1 MKQCTGL
8 WIVAPINRAVDDK
21 AAKTLLGDSFKR
33 QLKYDGGFASVTF
46 ICSKTDDISITEAID
61 TLELE
66 DEVDALYE
74 QQHQF
79 EQDIESIQEKLRDL
93 KEAKEVYRIAQAEAS
108 HDIDVLNQLRDD
120 LEDGQIV
127 FAPDPRGIKRKKS
140 ASKQKQ
146 AQKKRRIHD
155 HDEDEDEDFI
165 VSDAEDSPVDSD
177 GEEEDVQSP
186 LLPLSDDDIKVR
198 LKELREAKTL
208 ARRRAIELT
217 EIMRQQQPQLNALN
231 AQVVETKAEIS
242 HICISGRNNYSKR
255 AIQQD
260 FAAGIKELDQEN
272 AAEEDE
278 AHFNPDEEMR
288 DYENVAR
295 SLPVFCVSS
304 RAYQKICGRL
314 QKDDNVPGFKT
325 AEETEMPQ
333 LQAHCKR
340 LTEAGRIQTARTF
353 LLSLCQ
359 LLTTF
364 SLWANNDGIG
374 LKMTD
379 DDLQTQLRYL
389 EKRLEELERGL
400 KESVRTCLNV
410 MKKEMNEQIFDRY
423 PDLIKEAI
431 NAAPG
436 TADKWGAHKA
446 DGGLHWGTYKAIVRH
461 DGTYHSATVGLRD
474 FNADLISP
482 IVKKLAS
489 GWEHA
494 FQDRLPNAFATF
506 TKSSGTLLHS
516 FHAAVE
522 ELARKNGVGLASL
535 AALNTQIHTY
545 EHLFNEL
552 NQVLITK
559 MTELQRDANRD
570 FTPTIANIMHTVY
583 ELCASEHGQGSFMR
597 MKQHMADNVEQNRHV
612 MFHQATLTIQHH
624 LDELCKVLEDV
635 MEEKADEIYVK
646 MKADYMRVLGGVQIS
661 AEALMPKEERALKA
675 NIMNI
680 LRSVDAQFEPIVKGE
695 TIAED
700 AINSAVAEAE
710 QRSVDGYDDS
720 AFESAREEI
729 NDFVMDGNDDA
740 MTTEPTPLESAH
752 AGLDVEDSSK
762 KEDHGLP
769 TPSDEDER
777 L

>member
-8 WIVAPINRAVDDK
+8 WIVAPINRAVDNK

-33 QLKYDGGFASVTF
+33 QLKYDGGFSSVTF

-74 QQHQF
+74 QQRQF
-79 EQDIESIQEKLRDL
+79 EQDIEAIQEELGDL
-93 KEAKEVYRIAQAEAS
+93 KEAKEVCSVAQAEAS
-108 HDIDVLNQLRDD
+108 HDIDILNQLRDD
-120 LEDGQIV
+120 LEDGKTV
-127 FAPDPRGIKRKKS
+127 FVPNPRGNKRKKS
-140 ASKQKQ
+140 DSKQKQ
-146 AQKKRRIHD
+146 AQNKRRMHD
-155 HDEDEDEDFI
+155 YNSDENFV
-165 VSDAEDSPVDSD
+165 VSDAEDSPVDGDS
-177 GEEEDVQSP
+177 EEEDVQP
-186 LLPLSDDDIKVR
+186 PRLPLSDDDIKVR

-217 EIMRQQQPQLNALN
+217 EIMRQQQPQLRALK
-231 AQVVETKAEIS
+231 AQIVGIKAEIS
-242 HICISGRNNYSKR
+242 HICISGRNSYSKR
-255 AIQQD
+255 AVQQD

-314 QKDDNVPGFKT
+314 QKDDDVPGFNT

-389 EKRLEELERGL
+389 EKRLEELEKGL
-400 KESVRTCLNV
+400 KESVRACLNV

-431 NAAPG
+431 NAAPEI
-436 TADKWGAHKA
+436 ADKWGAHKA

-461 DGTYHSATVGLRD
+461 DGTYHSATAGLRD

-489 GWEHA
+489 GWELA
-494 FQDRLPNAFATF
+494 FQDRLPNAFAAF

-522 ELARKNGVGLASL
+522 EFAQKNGVGLASL
-535 AALNTQIHTY
+535 AALKTQIRTY
-545 EHLFNEL
+545 EHLFDDL

-559 MTELQRDANRD
+559 MTELQREANRD

-583 ELCASEHGQGSFMR
+583 DICASEHGQGSFMR

-612 MFHQATLTIQHH
+612 MFYQATLTVQHH
-624 LDELCKVLEDV
+624 LNELCKVLEDV
-635 MEEKADEIYVK
+635 MKEKADEMYVK

-675 NIMNI
+675 TIMSI
-680 LRSVDAQFEPIVKGE
+680 LRSVDAQFEPIVKHE
-695 TIAED
+695 TITKDTTNIA
-700 AINSAVAEAE
+700 NTEAE
-710 QRSVDGYDDS
+710 QASVDGDDDS
-720 AFESAREEI
+720 AFKSAREG
-729 NDFVMDGNDDA
+729 NDDFIMDGNDDT
-740 MTTEPTPLESAH
+740 MITEPTPLKPAH
-752 AGLDVEDSSK
+752 AGLNVEDSC
-762 KEDHGLP
+762 ENDDHGLP
-769 TPSDEDER
+769 TPSDEVKR